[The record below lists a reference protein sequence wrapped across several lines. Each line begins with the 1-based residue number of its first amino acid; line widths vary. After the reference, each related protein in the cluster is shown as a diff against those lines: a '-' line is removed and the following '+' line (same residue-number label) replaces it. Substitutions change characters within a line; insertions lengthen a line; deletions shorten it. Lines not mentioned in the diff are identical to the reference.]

1 MFAIVTIA
9 GQQFKVEEGQ
19 KIFVHRLD
27 AQVGDKVSFDQVL
40 LTDHNGSVNV
50 GNPTVLSHAK
60 GNKEIVFKK
69 KRRKGYR
76 VKNGHRQQFTQVEI
90 KSIVAGSPVTI
101 ELGKKAVAAKPFVA
115 PKPAAVKVEA
125 PKVEAPSVV
134 EAPKASK
141 AKGDDLTIVVFLLL
155 VNLQHSQK
163 KLSER
168 FLLHTEVHIQR

>member
-1 MFAIVTIA
+1 M
-9 GQQFKVEEGQ
+9 
-19 KIFVHRLD
+19 
-27 AQVGDKVSFDQVL
+27 
-40 LTDHNGSVNV
+40 
-50 GNPTVLSHAK
+50 SHAK

-101 ELGKKAVAAKPFVA
+101 ELGKKALAAKPFVA

-141 AKGDDLTIVVFLLL
+141 AKGDDLTIVEGIGPKVKGHLNDSAMNPGTWPKQAELAAEGKWDEL
-155 VNLQHSQK
+155 KAWQEELDGGK
-163 KLSER
+163 
-168 FLLHTEVHIQR
+168 